1 MKIVVVGAG
10 EVGFHLASILSGEGH
25 SVTVVDPDPAKGRRM
40 QESLDVQA
48 MVGDGTRASILTA
61 AGASKADLVVAVTD
75 SDHVNM
81 LVCVLTK
88 QLGAKRRIL
97 RLKDTQL
104 LEGYRYFYKHTLS
117 FDVVLSTEEQA
128 AEEIL
133 STVRERHALQV
144 ESFAEGRIQLRRLRL
159 HDHSD
164 LTKGT
169 LEELKLPQGVLVTAV
184 QRGERFFVPSGD
196 DQLEGDD
203 QIFLI
208 GKSSPLDSFE
218 LLAGEKATW
227 HRSVVIMGAGG
238 IGLALARKL
247 RGTPGL
253 SVRVIERD
261 GARARALAAEAGAG
275 VLVLEGDA
283 TDLDLLLEENIGDA
297 NVFIATT
304 GDDEDNMVA
313 CQLARSLGVE
323 RTVAMVSKAS
333 YRQIYDLLGIDQ
345 AISPRILVANSI
357 LRFVR
362 SGSPAAIAVIGE
374 GKAEVLEL
382 SVNLLEP
389 VKIRNLNLPRG
400 SVIGARVRGDAV
412 IVPSGDDSLAQGDS
426 VIVFSLPENL
436 SAVERLFQSS

>member
-10 EVGFHLASILSGEGH
+10 EVGFHLASILSREGH

-48 MVGDGTRASILTA
+48 MVGDGTRASILTE

-75 SDHVNM
+75 DDHVNM

-97 RLKDTQL
+97 RLKETAM
-104 LEGYRYFYKHTLS
+104 LEGYRYFYKHTLG
-117 FDVVLSTEEQA
+117 FDVVLSTEELA

-144 ESFAEGRIQLRRLRL
+144 ESFAEGRVQLRRLRL
-159 HDHSD
+159 RDGSG
-164 LTKGT
+164 LTSGT
-169 LEELKLPQGVLVTAV
+169 LEDLKLPDGVLVTAV
-184 QRGERFFVPSGD
+184 QRGERFFVPAGD

-203 QIFLI
+203 QVFLI
-208 GKSSPLDSFE
+208 GKSKNLDACE
-218 LLAGEKATW
+218 VLAGEKSAW

-238 IGLALARKL
+238 IGRHLVRKL

-253 SVRVIERD
+253 SIRVIESD
-261 GARARALAAEAGAG
+261 GPKARAVAAEGGAG

-283 TDLDLLLEENIGDA
+283 TDLDLLLEEHIGDA

-323 RTVAMVSKAS
+323 RTVAMVGKAS

-382 SVNLLEP
+382 TVHRKDP
-389 VKIRNLNLPRG
+389 AKIKTLDLPKG

-412 IVPSGDDSLAQGDS
+412 LVPSGDDTVQEGDQ

-436 SAVERLFQSS
+436 SAIERLFGA

>member
-25 SVTVVDPDPAKGRRM
+25 SVTVVDPDPAKGRRL

-48 MVGDGTRASILTA
+48 LVGDGTRASVLTG

-75 SDHVNM
+75 DDHVNM
-81 LVCVLTK
+81 LVCVMTK

-97 RLKDTQL
+97 RLKDTQQ
-104 LEGYRYFYKHTLS
+104 LEGYRYFYKHTLG

-159 HDHSD
+159 HDQSE
-164 LTKGT
+164 LTQGT
-169 LEELKLPQGVLVTAV
+169 LSALKLPAGVLVTAV
-184 QRGERFFVPSGD
+184 QRGERFFVPTGE

-203 QIFLI
+203 QVFLI
-208 GKSSPLDSFE
+208 GKSGPLDSYG

-238 IGLALARKL
+238 IGRSLTRKL

-275 VLVLEGDA
+275 ILILEGDA
-283 TDLDLLLEENIGDA
+283 TDLDLLLEEHIGDA
-297 NVFIATT
+297 NIFIATT

-323 RTVAMVSKAS
+323 RTVAMVGKAS

-382 SVNLLEP
+382 TVRRKEP
-389 VKIRNLNLPRG
+389 AKIRSLDLPRG
-400 SVIGARVRGDAV
+400 AVIGARVRGDAV
-412 IVPSGDDSLAQGDS
+412 MVPTGDDTVAEGDQ

-436 SAVERLFQSS
+436 VAIEKLFQDL